1 MTTQNSGPV
10 VVPTSGPVRPP
21 FEQLGDVFARTVA
34 RQGGGGA
41 ALCVYQDGECVLDLV
56 GGTYERDSLQQVFS
70 VSKGVV
76 ALAAAIAHAEGS
88 VDLDAPLSE
97 YWTEF
102 RRSSTAKITARMILG
117 HRAGLS
123 AVSEPLALDA
133 LLAGRLDDAVARQEP
148 YWEPGTD
155 HGYAAFTFGALMNGV
170 FLRAVGEDVASFV
183 RRRVTE
189 PLDADFWFGAPT
201 DQLHRVLPVEFGDPV
216 LTPAQAQGFAN
227 PGYIPDG
234 SFVDIHADIS
244 GFFGNPAVLQA
255 DWPAMSGVSSA
266 RDLARIFA
274 AVIGDIGGTRLLD
287 DVAVARLVER
297 QSYGPDRMLGHV
309 THFGSGVE
317 LPHTHL
323 PFLGAGSFGHQG
335 AGGSLVCA
343 DVELGVSMA
352 FTTSLAPAV
361 VGVSDQAL
369 LLLAALRDCLTR
381 SARTTADSGTYS
393 ERP

>member
-1 MTTQNSGPV
+1 MATENSGPV
-10 VVPTSGPVRPP
+10 VVPTSGLVRSP

-41 ALCVYQDGECVLDLV
+41 ALCIYRDGECVLDLV
-56 GGTYERDSLQQVFS
+56 GGDYERDSLQQVFS

-76 ALAAAIAHAEGS
+76 ALAAAIADAEGA
-88 VDLDAPLSE
+88 VDLDAPVSE
-97 YWTEF
+97 YWHEF
-102 RRSSTAKITARMILG
+102 RRNSTAKVTARMILG

-155 HGYAAFTFGALMNGV
+155 HGYGAFTFGALMNGV
-170 FLRAVGEDVASFV
+170 FVHAVGEDVASFV
-183 RRRVTE
+183 RRRVTG
-189 PLDADFWFGAPT
+189 PLGADFWFGAPT
-201 DQLHRVLPVEFGDPV
+201 DQLHRVVPVEFGDPV

-234 SFVDIHADIS
+234 SFIDIHADMA
-244 GFFGNPAVLQA
+244 GFFGDPAVVQS

-274 AVIGDIGGTRLLD
+274 GAVGDVDGIRLLD
-287 DVAVARLVER
+287 EVALARMVET

-309 THFGSGVE
+309 THFGSGIE

-323 PFLGAGSFGHQG
+323 PLLGEGSFGHQG

-343 DVELGVSMA
+343 DVGFGVSMA
-352 FTTSLAPAV
+352 FTTSLAPTV

-369 LLLAALRDCLTR
+369 LLLAALRDCLTH
-381 SARTTADSGTYS
+381 SA
-393 ERP
+393 